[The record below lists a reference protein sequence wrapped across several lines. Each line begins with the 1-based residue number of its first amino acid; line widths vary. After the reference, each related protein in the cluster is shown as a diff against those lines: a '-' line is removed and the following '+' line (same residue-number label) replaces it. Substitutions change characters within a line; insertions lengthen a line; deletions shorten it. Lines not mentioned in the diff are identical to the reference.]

1 MNLVRNFPIARSFL
15 HRAPTAYR
23 AGPPTEVAGVSLHT
37 TVAAHGPIRS
47 TLKRTECALDPQQF
61 ETASSA
67 RVAKGQES
75 SRSTNNLQSRPVG
88 EHERPGED
96 TPSLLPIAHQ
106 PDGNLLPIR
115 DTRRTEHIC
124 NSHQQHHLVIQFRRS
139 QEQWDDCQD
148 VVGPPTCN
156 TQLSDT
162 TASGHPTALQ

>member
-1 MNLVRNFPIARSFL
+1 MALFGALLSGQNVPSIPSN
-15 HRAPTAYR
+15 
-23 AGPPTEVAGVSLHT
+23 
-37 TVAAHGPIRS
+37 S
-47 TLKRTECALDPQQF
+47 TLPA
-61 ETASSA
+61 
-67 RVAKGQES
+67 VQELQKDKN

-115 DTRRTEHIC
+115 DTRPTEHIC
-124 NSHQQHHLVIQFRRS
+124 NSHQQRHLVIQFRRS